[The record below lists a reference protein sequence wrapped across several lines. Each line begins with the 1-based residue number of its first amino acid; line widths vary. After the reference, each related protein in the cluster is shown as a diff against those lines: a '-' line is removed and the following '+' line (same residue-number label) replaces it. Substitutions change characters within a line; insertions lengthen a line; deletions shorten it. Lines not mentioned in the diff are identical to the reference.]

1 MKKYTNDPIINQVI
15 QDHIKR
21 HKQGMKVFKK
31 TIHKNTKPMLEWIID
46 LKEELID
53 ALVYLKKIENLVK
66 QGKKMPVESREKNA
80 QAFFQFLRGRHRG
93 K

>member
-1 MKKYTNDPIINQVI
+1 MKKYTNDPIINEVI

-31 TIHKNTKPMLEWIID
+31 TIHKNTKPMLEWIVD

-66 QGKKMPVESREKNA
+66 QGKKMPVESREKNVHK
-80 QAFFQFLRGRHRG
+80 FFQFFRGKHRG

>member
-1 MKKYTNDPIINQVI
+1 MTKYTNDPIVNEVI

-31 TIHKNTKPMLEWIID
+31 TIHKNTKPMLEWIVD
-46 LKEELID
+46 LQEELID

-66 QGKKMPVESREKNA
+66 QGKKMPVESRRINA
-80 QAFFQFLRGRHRG
+80 QAFFQYLRGKDRG

>member
-1 MKKYTNDPIINQVI
+1 MKKYTNDPIINEVI
-15 QDHIKR
+15 KDHIIR

-31 TIHKNTKPMLEWIID
+31 TIHKNTKPMLEWIVD

-66 QGKKMPVESREKNA
+66 QGKNMPVKSREKNA
-80 QAFFQFLRGRHRG
+80 QEFFQFLRGRHRG

>member
-1 MKKYTNDPIINQVI
+1 MTKYTNDPIVNEVI
-15 QDHIKR
+15 KDHIIR

-31 TIHKNTKPMLEWIID
+31 TMQQNNKPMLEWIVD

-53 ALVYLKKIENLVK
+53 ALVYLKKIEKLVK
-66 QGKKMPVESREKNA
+66 LGKTLPIKSSESNA
-80 QAFFQFLRGRHRG
+80 HESFQFLRGKGRG

>member
-1 MKKYTNDPIINQVI
+1 MKKYTNDPIINEVI

-31 TIHKNTKPMLEWIID
+31 TMQQNNKPMLEWIVD

-53 ALVYLKKIENLVK
+53 ALVYLKKIEKLVK
-66 QGKKMPVESREKNA
+66 LGKTLPIKSSESNA
-80 QAFFQFLRGRHRG
+80 HEFFQCLRGKGRG

>member
-1 MKKYTNDPIINQVI
+1 MKYTNDPIINLV
-15 QDHIKR
+15 IKR
-21 HKQGMKVFKK
+21 HIQRHNQGMKKFKK
-31 TIHKNTKPMLEWIID
+31 TMAQNTKPMLEWIID

>member
-1 MKKYTNDPIINQVI
+1 MKKYTNDPIINEVI

-31 TIHKNTKPMLEWIID
+31 TIHKNTKPMLEWIVD

-66 QGKKMPVESREKNA
+66 QGKKMPVESREKNS

>member
-1 MKKYTNDPIINQVI
+1 MKKYTNDPIINEVI

-31 TIHKNTKPMLEWIID
+31 TMQQNNKPMLEWIVD

-53 ALVYLKKIENLVK
+53 ALVYLKKIEKLVK
-66 QGKKMPVESREKNA
+66 QGKTLQIKTSESNA
-80 QAFFQFLRGRHRG
+80 QEFFQFLRGKGRG

>member
-1 MKKYTNDPIINQVI
+1 MKKYTNDPIINEVI

-31 TIHKNTKPMLEWIID
+31 TIHKNTKPMLEWIVD

-66 QGKKMPVESREKNA
+66 QGKKMPVESRRINA
-80 QAFFQFLRGRHRG
+80 QAFFQYLRGKDRG

>member
-1 MKKYTNDPIINQVI
+1 MKKYTNDPIINEVI

-31 TIHKNTKPMLEWIID
+31 TIHKNTKPMLEWIVD

-53 ALVYLKKIENLVK
+53 ALVYLKKIEKLVK
-66 QGKKMPVESREKNA
+66 QGKTLPIKTSESNA
-80 QAFFQFLRGRHRG
+80 HEFFQFLRGKGRD

>member
-1 MKKYTNDPIINQVI
+1 MKKYTNDPIINEVI

-31 TIHKNTKPMLEWIID
+31 TIHKNTKPMLEWIVD

-53 ALVYLKKIENLVK
+53 ALVYLKKIEKLVK
-66 QGKKMPVESREKNA
+66 LGKTLPIKSSESNA
-80 QAFFQFLRGRHRG
+80 HEFFQFLRGKGRG

>member
-1 MKKYTNDPIINQVI
+1 MKKYTNDPIINEVI

-31 TIHKNTKPMLEWIID
+31 TIHKNTKPMIEWIVD

-53 ALVYLKKIENLVK
+53 ALVYLKKIEKLVK
-66 QGKKMPVESREKNA
+66 QGKSLPIKRSESNA
-80 QAFFQFLRGRHRG
+80 HEFFQFLRGKGRG

>member
-1 MKKYTNDPIINQVI
+1 MTKYTNDPIVNEVI
-15 QDHIKR
+15 KDHIIR

-31 TIHKNTKPMLEWIID
+31 TMQQNNKPMLEWIVD

-66 QGKKMPVESREKNA
+66 RGKKMPVRSREKNA
-80 QAFFQFLRGRHRG
+80 QAFFQFLRGKHRG

>member
-31 TIHKNTKPMLEWIID
+31 TIHKNTKPMLEWIVD

-80 QAFFQFLRGRHRG
+80 HEFFQFLRGRHRG

>member
-1 MKKYTNDPIINQVI
+1 MKKYTNDPIINEVI

-31 TIHKNTKPMLEWIID
+31 TMQQNNKPMLEWIVD

-53 ALVYLKKIENLVK
+53 ALVYLKKIEKLVK
-66 QGKKMPVESREKNA
+66 QGKLLPIKPTESNA
-80 QAFFQFLRGRHRG
+80 HEFFQFLRGKGRG

>member
-1 MKKYTNDPIINQVI
+1 MTKYTNDPIVNEVI
-15 QDHIKR
+15 KDHIIR

-31 TIHKNTKPMLEWIID
+31 TMQQNNKPMLEWIGD

-53 ALVYLKKIENLVK
+53 ALVYLKKIEKIYK
-66 QGKKMPVESREKNA
+66 QSKKMPVESREKNA

>member
-1 MKKYTNDPIINQVI
+1 MKKYTNDPIINEVI

-31 TIHKNTKPMLEWIID
+31 TIHKNTKPMLEWIVD

-53 ALVYLKKIENLVK
+53 ALVYLKKIENSYLLIVL
-66 QGKKMPVESREKNA
+66 QKKMPNKLHL
-80 QAFFQFLRGRHRG
+80 QKCL
-93 K
+93 KK

>member
-1 MKKYTNDPIINQVI
+1 MTKYTNDPIVNEVI
-15 QDHIKR
+15 KDHIIR

-31 TIHKNTKPMLEWIID
+31 TMQQNNKPMLEWIVD

-53 ALVYLKKIENLVK
+53 ALVYLKKIEKLAK
-66 QGKKMPVESREKNA
+66 QGKLLANKPTEIDT

>member
-1 MKKYTNDPIINQVI
+1 MKKYTNDPIINEVI

-31 TIHKNTKPMLEWIID
+31 TMQQNNKPMLEWIVD

-53 ALVYLKKIENLVK
+53 ALVYLKKIEKLVK
-66 QGKKMPVESREKNA
+66 LGKTLPIKSSESNA
-80 QAFFQFLRGRHRG
+80 HEFFQFLRGRHRG

>member
-1 MKKYTNDPIINQVI
+1 MKKYTNDPIINEVI

-31 TIHKNTKPMLEWIID
+31 TIHKNTKPMLEWIVD

-53 ALVYLKKIENLVK
+53 ALVYLKKIEKIYK
-66 QGKKMPVESREKNA
+66 QSKKMSVKTSQINGE
-80 QAFFQFLRGRHRG
+80 QFFQFLSKKHRG

>member
-1 MKKYTNDPIINQVI
+1 MKKYTNDPIINEVI

-21 HKQGMKVFKK
+21 HKQGMKQFKK
-31 TIHKNTKPMLEWIID
+31 TMHKNNKPMLEWIVD

-53 ALVYLKKIENLVK
+53 ALVYLKKIEKLVK
-66 QGKKMPVESREKNA
+66 QGKTLPIKRSESNA
-80 QAFFQFLRGRHRG
+80 HEFFQFLRGKGRG

>member
-1 MKKYTNDPIINQVI
+1 MKKYTNDPIINEVI

-31 TIHKNTKPMLEWIID
+31 TIHKNTKPMLEWIVD

-66 QGKKMPVESREKNA
+66 QGKKMPVESREKNG
-80 QAFFQFLRGRHRG
+80 QAFFKFLRGRHRG

>member
-1 MKKYTNDPIINQVI
+1 MKKYTNDPIINEVI

-31 TIHKNTKPMLEWIID
+31 TIHKNTKPMLEWIVD

-53 ALVYLKKIENLVK
+53 ALVYLKKIEKLVK
-66 QGKKMPVESREKNA
+66 QGKTLPIKTSQIDTQE
-80 QAFFQFLRGRHRG
+80 FFQFLRGKGRG